1 MAAPLNWL
9 REKLAE
15 FERDIKSLESAASV
29 LRALIKQELKEP
41 DGDLMKIPAREAQAT
56 ETPSVKTKQ
65 ARNPGSG
72 RRKGSGPYKRS
83 GPGPR
88 LSYSV
93 DGPTCTLIRDTMT
106 ELGTEGGTAATV
118 AEYAGVPRGTA
129 SACLTALKS
138 QGMVRHDSPH
148 WFALES

>member
-9 REKLAE
+9 REKLADLE
-15 FERDIKSLESAASV
+15 DQIKTLERITDV
-29 LRALIKQELKEP
+29 LRDLIKQELKEP
-41 DGDLMKIPAREAQAT
+41 DGDLMAIPAREAQAT

-65 ARNPGSG
+65 GKVPGSG
-72 RRKGSGPYKRS
+72 RKKGSGPYGRT

-93 DGPTCTLIRDTMT
+93 DNPKCVLIRDTLK
-106 ELGTEGGTAATV
+106 ELGAEGGTARTV
-118 AEYAGVPRGTA
+118 AEYVGVPQGTA

-138 QGMVRHDSPH
+138 QGMVRHDSPR

>member
-1 MAAPLNWL
+1 MTAPLNWL
-9 REKLAE
+9 REKLADLE
-15 FERDIKSLESAASV
+15 NQIQTLERITDV
-29 LRALIKQELKEP
+29 LRDLITQELKEP

-72 RRKGSGPYKRS
+72 RQKGSGPYGRS

-88 LSYSV
+88 RSYSV
-93 DGPTCTLIRDTMT
+93 DGPKCGLVWDTLK
-106 ELGTEGGTAATV
+106 ELGAEGGTAISV
-118 AEYAGVPRGTA
+118 GEYSGVSRGTV

-138 QGMVRHDSPH
+138 QGMVRHDSPR